1 MVLHW
6 RKMMEIIDAHVH
18 MGLSEFIKKDEPD
31 VDYDL
36 CCTYEEMI
44 SIMNQN
50 NISRAIAL
58 PIPYYQYDVKRSN
71 EYILEAYRA
80 YPERFIPFCRIDGD
94 LEHNL
99 TEKGFKGVKLHL
111 LYEKINIRSIKKQL
125 QIIEDACVPL
135 VVHAKFKNKVT
146 QIEEILKYAP
156 NINIVLAHMGRGHL
170 YTGEQV
176 VENAIG
182 LKKYPNV
189 YMDTST
195 VGDVDAITKC
205 AEIIGYNRVLFG
217 SDYPFAKNYLEENYS
232 YQDDVNRII
241 NAFKGQKLIA
251 VFKQNTEDLL
261 NKQDKK
267 SIKIRRVK
275 KADAEKIIKIIDS
288 LNDTDKKYLSLKNKY
303 KLIKQIILSEKHCYI
318 AVLNDEIVG
327 FMRESGRPE
336 NVSLL
341 EEILV
346 SPEYR
351 GRGISQI
358 MIDYYH
364 RIFKKTI
371 AKTNSKNDAIIHLLA
386 KNGYIALNPEAP
398 RIIKWERF

>member
-1 MVLHW
+1 M
-6 RKMMEIIDAHVH
+6 KIIDAHVH
-18 MGLSEFIKKDEPD
+18 MGLPEFIKKDEPD
-31 VDYDL
+31 VNYDL

-58 PIPYYQYDVKRSN
+58 PIPYYQYDVKKSN
-71 EYILEAYRA
+71 EYILKAYRD
-80 YPERFIPFCRIDGD
+80 YPERFIPFCRIDD
-94 LEHNL
+94 NLEENL
-99 TEKGFKGVKLHL
+99 LEKGFKGVKIHL
-111 LYEKINIRSIKKQL
+111 LYENINIRNIKKQL

-135 VVHAKFKNKVT
+135 VVHAKFKNKVA

-156 NINIVLAHMGRGHL
+156 NINIILAHMGRGHL

-176 VENAIG
+176 IENAIG

-195 VGDVDAITKC
+195 VGEIEAITKC
-205 AEIIGYNRVLFG
+205 AEIIGYKRVIFG
-217 SDYPFAKNYLEENYS
+217 SDYPFAKNYLQKDYS
-232 YQDDVNRII
+232 YQNDVSRIA
-241 NAFKGQKLIA
+241 NAFEGKQLVD
-251 VFKQNTEDLL
+251 VFKQNVEDLID
-261 NKQDKK
+261 KQSKK

-275 KADAEKIIKIIDS
+275 KTDSEKIIKILDS
-288 LNDTDKKYLSLKNKY
+288 LNETDKKYLSLKNKY
-303 KLIKQIILSEKHCYI
+303 KLIKQIIHSEKHCYI
-318 AVLNDEIVG
+318 AVFNDEIVG

-341 EEILV
+341 EEIVV

-364 RIFKKTI
+364 RIYKKSI

-386 KNGYIALNPEAP
+386 KNGYFALNPEAP
-398 RIIKWERF
+398 RIIKWERI

>member
-1 MVLHW
+1 
-6 RKMMEIIDAHVH
+6 MEIIDAHVH
-18 MGLSEFIKKDEPD
+18 MGLPEFIKKDEPD
-31 VDYDL
+31 VGYDL

-44 SIMNQN
+44 SIMNQY

-58 PIPYYQYDVKRSN
+58 PIPYYQYDVKKSN
-71 EYILEAYRA
+71 EYILKAYRE
-80 YPERFIPFCRIDGD
+80 YPERFIPFCRIDD
-94 LEHNL
+94 NLEENL
-99 TEKGFKGVKLHL
+99 FEKGFKGVKIHL
-111 LYEKINIRSIKKQL
+111 LYENINIRNIKKQL

-135 VVHAKFKNKVT
+135 VVHAKFKNKVA

-156 NINIVLAHMGRGHL
+156 NINIILAHMGRGHL

-176 VENAIG
+176 LENAIG
-182 LKKYPNV
+182 LRNYPNV

-195 VGDVDAITKC
+195 VGEADAITRC
-205 AEIIGYNRVLFG
+205 AEIIGYKRVIFG
-217 SDYPFAKNYLEENYS
+217 SDYPFAKKNLEKGYS
-232 YQDDVNRII
+232 YQNDINRIVS
-241 NAFKGQKLIA
+241 AFEEKQLID
-251 VFKQNTEDLL
+251 VFKQNVENLID
-261 NKQDKK
+261 KQSKK

-275 KADAEKIIKIIDS
+275 KTDSEKIIKMLDS
-288 LNDTDKKYLSLKNKY
+288 LNDTDKEYLSLKNKY
-303 KLIKQIILSEKHCYI
+303 KLIKQMIHSEKHCYI
-318 AVLNDEIVG
+318 AVFNDDIVG

-341 EEILV
+341 EEIVV

-364 RIFKKTI
+364 RIFKKSI
-371 AKTNSKNDAIIHLLA
+371 AKTNSKNNAIIHLLA

-398 RIIKWERF
+398 RIIKWERI

>member
-1 MVLHW
+1 M
-6 RKMMEIIDAHVH
+6 KIIDAHVH
-18 MGLSEFIKKDEPD
+18 MGLPEFIKKDESD

-58 PIPYYQYDVKRSN
+58 PIPYYQYDVKKSN
-71 EYILEAYRA
+71 EYILKAYRD
-80 YPERFIPFCRIDGD
+80 YPERFIPFCRIDD
-94 LEHNL
+94 NLEENL
-99 TEKGFKGVKLHL
+99 LEKGFKGVKIHL
-111 LYEKINIRSIKKQL
+111 LYENINIRNIKKQL

-135 VVHAKFKNKVT
+135 VVHAKFKNKVA

-156 NINIVLAHMGRGHL
+156 NINIILAHMGRGHL

-176 VENAIG
+176 IENAIG

-195 VGDVDAITKC
+195 VGEIEAITKC
-205 AEIIGYNRVLFG
+205 AEIIGYKRVIFG
-217 SDYPFAKNYLEENYS
+217 SDYPFAKNYLQKDYS
-232 YQDDVNRII
+232 YQNDVSRIV
-241 NAFKGQKLIA
+241 NAFEGKQLVD
-251 VFKQNTEDLL
+251 VFKQNVEDLID
-261 NKQDKK
+261 KQSKQ

-275 KADAEKIIKIIDS
+275 KTDSVKIIKLLDS
-288 LNDTDKKYLSLKNKY
+288 LNETDKKYLSLKNKY
-303 KLIKQIILSEKHCYI
+303 KLIKQIIHSEKHCYI
-318 AVLNDEIVG
+318 AVFNDEIVG

-341 EEILV
+341 EEIVV

-364 RIFKKTI
+364 RIYKKSI

-386 KNGYIALNPEAP
+386 KNGYFALNPEAP
-398 RIIKWERF
+398 RIIKWERI